1 MRLSKMSTI
10 AATALTAL
18 TLSLLSVVSAE
29 AAPPTANG
37 ESETVASWDGST
49 LVVDESKLPV
59 LRDSKKVSVGG
70 TRSADGG
77 CDFQSP
83 KLSLAPGEVSVVAR
97 EILIDNN
104 RCTAT
109 WQVGSPVNPN
119 AFPATTAGPDTDSI
133 AAMGTSQLSATPMA
147 TRTSS
152 GFYKAWKTDV
162 ANLTL
167 NYVQSN
173 IAWNWTGS
181 CVTSVS
187 GSGNWYWRSAS
198 GWEPPNPKSSTFAGS
213 GCGAR
218 FVNTTGHYRNKGFC
232 FPVTVYA
239 HYDKVEVQG
248 QANGTLL
255 GGATTSHSGNC
266 LPFFDHRQLTRT
278 AG

>member
-1 MRLSKMSTI
+1 MR
-10 AATALTAL
+10 
-18 TLSLLSVVSAE
+18 
-29 AAPPTANG
+29 
-37 ESETVASWDGST
+37 
-49 LVVDESKLPV
+49 
-59 LRDSKKVSVGG
+59 
-70 TRSADGG
+70 
-77 CDFQSP
+77 FQSP
-83 KLSLAPGEVSVVAR
+83 QLSLAPGEVSVVAR

-119 AFPATTAGPDTDSI
+119 AFPGTAAGPDTDSI
-133 AAMGTSQLSATPMA
+133 AAMGTSQLSATPITSQRSATPMA

-198 GWEPPNPKSSTFAGS
+198 GWNHRTPKVPPSPDRDA
-213 GCGAR
+213 
-218 FVNTTGHYRNKGFC
+218 
-232 FPVTVYA
+232 A
-239 HYDKVEVQG
+239 HG
-248 QANGTLL
+248 L
-255 GGATTSHSGNC
+255 
-266 LPFFDHRQLTRT
+266 
-278 AG
+278 

>member
-1 MRLSKMSTI
+1 M
-10 AATALTAL
+10 
-18 TLSLLSVVSAE
+18 
-29 AAPPTANG
+29 
-37 ESETVASWDGST
+37 
-49 LVVDESKLPV
+49 
-59 LRDSKKVSVGG
+59 
-70 TRSADGG
+70 
-77 CDFQSP
+77 
-83 KLSLAPGEVSVVAR
+83 
-97 EILIDNN
+97 
-104 RCTAT
+104 
-109 WQVGSPVNPN
+109 NPN

-232 FPVTVYA
+232 FPVTVYRTMTRLKFRA
-239 HYDKVEVQG
+239 
-248 QANGTLL
+248 
-255 GGATTSHSGNC
+255 
-266 LPFFDHRQLTRT
+266 RRT
-278 AG
+278 ALSSAAPLPHTPGIACPSSITGS